1 MQCQV
6 CIHDK
11 KDFGMLILD
20 LKNTCLGKSLCLNFF
35 LLLASEMN
43 LAGDKRNSFN
53 LTTQSGSEQRRFRQR
68 SLRESLEEQEEEES
82 LALMIDHT
90 NAFNSS
96 TLEINVESSTDGS
109 SVGRSTGSSNSS
121 SITRSNNSN
130 QYTLSG
136 SRNKTDLMQV

>member
-1 MQCQV
+1 MS
-6 CIHDK
+6 K
-11 KDFGMLILD
+11 FLII
-20 LKNTCLGKSLCLNFF
+20 
-35 LLLASEMN
+35 LASEMS
-43 LAGDKRNSFN
+43 LAGEKRNSFN

-68 SLRESLEEQEEEES
+68 SLRESLEEQEEES

-109 SVGRSTGSSNSS
+109 NVGRSTGSSNSS